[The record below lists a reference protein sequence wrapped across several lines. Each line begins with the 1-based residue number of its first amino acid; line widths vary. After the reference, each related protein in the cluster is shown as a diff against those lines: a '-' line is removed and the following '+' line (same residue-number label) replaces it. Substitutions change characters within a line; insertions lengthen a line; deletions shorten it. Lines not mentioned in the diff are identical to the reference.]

1 MGSNTSLLAR
11 CGDARPGLVAVEPDG
26 GEASLKFTLV
36 DYQLALQACAAP
48 TRYRLTVRHS
58 GPASDLR
65 CGARNVR
72 GSPSY
77 MPLPV
82 QYLSAGDPN
91 LVSASVSI
99 AGLLE
104 SPGLYTVEAV
114 LCKDTVFSAA
124 VLIERPQKS
133 KSAVLPTATQS
144 HTKPQA
150 EQTSQPAHSSSTES
164 VPRTEAS
171 LQKPGMPPSPRGS
184 PAPFTFPPDGPQF
197 RTLIAQCEGIVP
209 QLRTDLKMCLER
221 SSRVC
226 DLLAA
231 ATKELTG
238 LISNLQSLDTFSPS
252 LSPHFH
258 KTVTALRSSLSSQ
271 SQSLSR
277 LACLLQNHFNTP
289 AHTYVTSLDS
299 KQLASRHKIYH
310 DQAKLFYSYM
320 GKNLSSADSAN
331 LSKKI
336 QFELHRLDFFIYLT
350 GLFNGPAARKLIYE
364 WSRFPSSVFPNSSS
378 SALLLQETAQYQS
391 DFKAR
396 KAQMNAQREKIS
408 RSRSFSDFSAQV
420 STQSHKV
427 FKEGILWTY
436 KGHGKSSGWH
446 KQWVV
451 LKDSTLSE
459 YSDWKTQGK
468 KLSHP
473 PLSLTFACIKRHESG
488 NYNAFEIITTTGV
501 TRAFRAESKSDLDQ
515 WVQLLQ
521 IAVGLGTQTPSPE
534 EESDTLTPLSIVAS
548 VDNCNKICCDCGGT
562 SQVEWISIN
571 LLCVI
576 CIKCSAVHRSLGSH
590 ISKVRSLK
598 LDSFTS
604 KEILEL
610 LKFVSNKNLN
620 SIYEAELPKRQVTSD
635 SSNEERTAFIS
646 DKYVKKRYVSPL
658 QEQEPEAV
666 QKRLHHNLIKS
677 IHLNSIYLLQQCL
690 AQGVDINSVKLD
702 NGETVFQYSLQHYM
716 GTKTEPI
723 FFITEFLLLNGLQVG
738 RLPRDASSLS
748 KTEYNYWKSKAETNG
763 VYSTKPLVRSATT
776 RETFKSMAR
785 IDTSGPSPPQS
796 RQASSASETSD
807 SGSKRWSIGGAMT
820 LSSPVS
826 ASLSTPKSRNIKF
839 PKLHGGKSH

>member
-11 CGDARPGLVAVEPDG
+11 CGDARPDLVAVEPDG
-26 GEASLKFTLV
+26 DNAPLNFTLV
-36 DYQLALQACAAP
+36 DSQLALLACGAP
-48 TRYRLTVRHS
+48 TRYRVTVRHS
-58 GPASDLR
+58 GPTSDLR

-77 MPLPV
+77 VPLPV
-82 QYLSAGDPN
+82 QYLSAGDPDV
-91 LVSASVSI
+91 VSASVSI

-104 SPGLYTVEAV
+104 APGLYAVEAV
-114 LCKDTVFSAA
+114 LCKDKAFSA
-124 VLIERPQKS
+124 VILVERPLKS
-133 KSAVLPTATQS
+133 ERAILPTATQS
-144 HTKPQA
+144 HTKAQPERA
-150 EQTSQPAHSSSTES
+150 SQPADFPQTEPAPSTEHSS
-164 VPRTEAS
+164 
-171 LQKPGMPPSPRGS
+171 QQPGTPPSPQGS
-184 PAPFTFPPDGPQF
+184 PAPFNFPPDGPQF
-197 RTLIAQCEGIVP
+197 RTLVAQCEGVVP
-209 QLRTDLKMCLER
+209 QLRSDLKTCLDR
-221 SSRVC
+221 SSRLC
-226 DLLAA
+226 DLLAT

-238 LISNLQSLDTFSPS
+238 LISILQGLDSYSPS

-258 KTVTALRSSLSSQ
+258 KTISALKGSLSSQ
-271 SQSLSR
+271 SQFLSR
-277 LACLLQNHFNTP
+277 LARLLQNHFITP
-289 AHTYVTSLDS
+289 THTYTASLDP
-299 KQLASRHKIYH
+299 KQLTSRHKVYH

-350 GLFNGPAARKLIYE
+350 GLFNGPAVRKLIYE
-364 WSRFPSSVFPNSSS
+364 WSRFSSSVLPNSSS
-378 SALLLQETAQYQS
+378 SALLLQETTQYQS
-391 DFKAR
+391 DFKVR
-396 KAQMNAQREKIS
+396 KAQMSAQREKIS
-408 RSRSFSDFSAQV
+408 RSKSFSDFSAQV
-420 STQSHKV
+420 STQPHKV

-451 LKDSTLSE
+451 LRDSTLSE

-468 KLSHP
+468 KLSRS
-473 PLSLTFACIKRHESG
+473 PLSLTFACIKKHENS

-521 IAVGLGTQTPSPE
+521 IAIGLGTQTPSRE
-534 EESDTLTPLSIVAS
+534 ELSDKSAPSNIVTS
-548 VDNCNKICCDCGGT
+548 VDNSNIICCDCGGT

-571 LLCVI
+571 LLCVV

-598 LDSFTS
+598 LDSFSS

-620 SIYEAELPKRQVTSD
+620 SIYEAELPKRPITSD
-635 SSNEERTAFIS
+635 SGNEQRSAFIS
-646 DKYVKKRYVSPL
+646 DKYVKKRYVAPL
-658 QEQEPEAV
+658 QEKEPEAV
-666 QKRLHHNLIKS
+666 QKRLNHNLIKS

-690 AQGVDINSVKLD
+690 AQGVNINSVQLD

-738 RLPRDASSLS
+738 RLPRDPSSLS
-748 KTEYNYWKSKAETNG
+748 KSEYNYWKSKAETNG
-763 VYSTKPLVRSATT
+763 VYSIKPLGRSAST
-776 RETFKSMAR
+776 RETFKNMAR
-785 IDTSGPSPPQS
+785 IDTSGPSPPSS
-796 RQASSASETSD
+796 RQVSSASETSD
-807 SGSKRWSIGGAMT
+807 TGSKRWSIGGAMT
-820 LSSPVS
+820 LSPPVS
-826 ASLSTPKSRNIKF
+826 ASLTPKTRNIKF